1 MVNIDKNYFDID
13 DSIKQN
19 KTEDILSDDEEILVS
34 LKPNRKVY
42 VLEAL
47 FKGLPLVLLWAG
59 IDAFAIY
66 MIISSGAFSEND
78 GMIWFFIVFF
88 GFHLIPVWL
97 YFVHI
102 VKVCAGYKNL
112 EYAFTN
118 KRIIVRSGVIGVDF
132 RFIYYSEISSVN
144 VKVGIIDRLF
154 KVGDIQISGIKTN
167 VVIDDIK
174 TPYKY
179 ADKIQDI
186 TRDLK
191 ADISYPNDLRPKENH
206 GYNTKYTK
214 EIDK

>member
-1 MVNIDKNYFDID
+1 MPNIDKEYFNVDE
-13 DSIKQN
+13 SIKQN
-19 KTEDILSDDEEILVS
+19 SIEDILGKDEEILVS

-42 VLEAL
+42 ILESI
-47 FKGLPLVLLWAG
+47 FKGLPVTLVWAAV
-59 IDAFAIY
+59 DAFAIY
-66 MIISSGAFSEND
+66 MIFSQGLITGND
-78 GMIWFFIVFF
+78 WMIWFFILFF
-88 GFHLIPVWL
+88 GLHLIPVWL
-97 YFVHI
+97 YIAHI
-102 VKVCAGYKNL
+102 VKVCAGYKNI

-118 KRIIVRSGVIGVDF
+118 KRIIVRSGLIGIDF
-132 RFIYYSEISSVN
+132 RFVYYADIALVN
-144 VKVGIIDRLF
+144 VKVGIIDRMF

-167 VVIDDIK
+167 IVIDDIK
-174 TPYKY
+174 APYKY